1 MLEGQGIVL
10 RAWGEEDLPGLA
22 LLRNDLELQ
31 SMLVT
36 QPRPNSM
43 ERVRRWLVDKG
54 GREDV
59 LLFVIADR
67 ASQQALGYVQLANMQ
82 VLHGTAELGI
92 CLAPEAQGKGGGREV
107 LELLVHYARQVFN
120 LRKITLQVLADNRR
134 AIAFYL
140 RIGFVEAGCLR
151 DQVYIE
157 GRYRD
162 VLIMEKR
169 LIP

>member
-1 MLEGQGIVL
+1 MLEGQGVVL
-10 RAWGEEDLPGLA
+10 RAWREEDLLNLA

-36 QPRPNSM
+36 QPRPNSL

-59 LLFVIADR
+59 LLFVIAER

-92 CLAPEAQGKGGGREV
+92 CLAPAAQGKGAGHEA
-107 LELLVHYARQVFN
+107 LELLAHYARQVFN
-120 LRKITLQVLADNRR
+120 LRKITLHVLADNQR
-134 AIAFYL
+134 AVAFYR
-140 RIGFVEAGCLR
+140 RIDFVEVGCLR
-151 DQVYIE
+151 EHVYIE